1 MKKLVISP
9 RVEFSLSPLK
19 ADDVRGVHAWFDHL
33 KRWDEDESVRRSSV
47 PLDAV
52 PGVYLMRTSTDL
64 RIFFR
69 IDGETI
75 TVLDVARLSTILT
88 SSGVHTSANSNGV
101 ASPDTKV
108 K

>member
-1 MKKLVISP
+1 
-9 RVEFSLSPLK
+9 
-19 ADDVRGVHAWFDHL
+19 
-33 KRWDEDESVRRSSV
+33 
-47 PLDAV
+47 
-52 PGVYLMRTSTDL
+52 MRTSTDL